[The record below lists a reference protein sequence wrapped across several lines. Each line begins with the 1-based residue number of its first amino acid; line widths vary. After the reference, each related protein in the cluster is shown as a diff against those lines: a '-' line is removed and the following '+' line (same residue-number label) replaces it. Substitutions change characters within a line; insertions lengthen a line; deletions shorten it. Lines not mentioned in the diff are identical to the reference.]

1 MTYVDVVRF
10 FERNC
15 FFFFFANGG
24 YESDF
29 PYIFFFPFYYDIFPE
44 YFFPCSLLYC
54 PQFQNFTTK
63 KKSKHFKEMWY
74 SLLTHTPSP
83 DVSVGPD

>member
-10 FERNC
+10 LNGTV
-15 FFFFFANGG
+15 FFLLMGVMKVIFL
-24 YESDF
+24 
-29 PYIFFFPFYYDIFPE
+29 IFFFSFYYDTFPE

-54 PQFQNFTTK
+54 PQFQNFTT

>member
-29 PYIFFFPFYYDIFPE
+29 PYIFFFLFIMTF
-44 YFFPCSLLYC
+44 
-54 PQFQNFTTK
+54 FQNIFFRVLFCIVPNFKISQPK
-63 KKSKHFKEMWY
+63 KKANTLRKCGTPYLHI
-74 SLLTHTPSP
+74 LLLLM
-83 DVSVGPD
+83 